1 MLNTIFS
8 HSSKATFLP
17 VFFGNSVVWQQ
28 SYSWQLYQIH
38 TSVSSTVSSEDIEYS
53 PQSSTGDLKQT
64 HTVTFNFLRTK
75 TTRSKKA
82 WLQIG
87 GCSHNP
93 LSSALDHSVYKIWR
107 EFLLLEYSKIDT
119 EQVVIS
125 YLGLKSFILLKNVLI
140 KKESK
145 KKKKAYWKTKGTRVN
160 QKATYLDPLQ
170 LTSCCRTRS
179 PFLVTMGWAA
189 VCFLLLSPWSSS

>member
-145 KKKKAYWKTKGTRVN
+145 KKKK
-160 QKATYLDPLQ
+160 
-170 LTSCCRTRS
+170 S
-179 PFLVTMGWAA
+179 
-189 VCFLLLSPWSSS
+189 LLENKRNKS